1 MVCHDININGESD
14 LPSLVIDGCNCL
26 AELGSTRLTSLVVG
40 PPDFIFFVFCFVAHV
55 IGPLIRVHVTRM
67 YVFRGM
73 LGGDNC
79 ILMNRP
85 KGPLHHAR

>member
-40 PPDFIFFVFCFVAHV
+40 PPDFIFVENGLLHV
-55 IGPLIRVHVTRM
+55 IL
-67 YVFRGM
+67 
-73 LGGDNC
+73 
-79 ILMNRP
+79 
-85 KGPLHHAR
+85 